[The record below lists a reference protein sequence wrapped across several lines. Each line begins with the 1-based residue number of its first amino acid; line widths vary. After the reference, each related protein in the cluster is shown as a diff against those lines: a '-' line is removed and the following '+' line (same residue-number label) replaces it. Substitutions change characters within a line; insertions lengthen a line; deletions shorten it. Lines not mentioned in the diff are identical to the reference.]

1 VVSLSSRFMQNFVHT
16 EQCNRLQ
23 RVKEARGYRHYEEEA
38 DDCDCSCH
46 SNSFEQ
52 APVDSV

>member
-1 VVSLSSRFMQNFVHT
+1 VVSLGSRFMQNFVHT